1 MVKTREEDEESE
13 ENVKFLYKLSEGPCP
28 KSYGFNAARLAGM
41 PTHVT
46 KRAIEIAKKLEAEVK
61 LRRAFTAICKET
73 NRKSLKNLLKK
84 VVTNLSK

>member
-1 MVKTREEDEESE
+1 MVKNREKDVETE

-41 PTHVT
+41 PTLIT
-46 KRAIEIAKKLEAEVK
+46 KRAIEIAKKLEAEAK

-84 VVTNLSK
+84 GIMNLSN